1 MARETFFWYLLMKQ
15 VIIRLSLMKEPPL
28 SDSLKPEGINMEEE
42 CEVFWLFGTIT
53 VFSRVQVSET

>member
-1 MARETFFWYLLMKQ
+1 MKQ